1 MEGALFDFHV
11 AFRKNCDN
19 VCSAGGG
26 DECNGRRLTAILYLN
41 MEWKPE
47 DGGELLLYPPI
58 PLGADPLETAGG
70 AIGRVA
76 PMGNRLLLFYAD
88 VRVPHEVLPAY
99 ADRLAI
105 TLWYYDS
112 SEVQRATGRA

>member
-11 AFRKNCDN
+11 SFLKFG
-19 VCSAGGG
+19 SARDGAPSANAS
-26 DECNGRRLTAILYLN
+26 DCAI
-41 MEWKPE
+41 
-47 DGGELLLYPPI
+47 D
-58 PLGADPLETAGG
+58 LGADPLETAGG

-76 PMGNRLLLFYAD
+76 PIGNRLLLFYAD